1 MKSLQ
6 ARLRKCDAE
15 NSDLHKVAQESNDQH
30 GENLKIS
37 SELEL
42 LRADHDCLQK
52 ENDYYK
58 DDLLPTMREKNQEL
72 QSKFFEVEDER
83 KALADENAIMLLG
96 NQSDNDQ
103 MV

>member
-1 MKSLQ
+1 
-6 ARLRKCDAE
+6 
-15 NSDLHKVAQESNDQH
+15 
-30 GENLKIS
+30 
-37 SELEL
+37 
-42 LRADHDCLQK
+42 
-52 ENDYYK
+52 
-58 DDLLPTMREKNQEL
+58 MREKNQEL